1 MTNFEAN
8 RMKSIPFSSIRQVFE
23 QVNHMEATGHS
34 VVPFHIG
41 RPDFDT
47 PDHIKAAAKQALD
60 DGMTTYTSNYGLLEL
75 RVAIADK
82 LLSDNHMQVD
92 PENQIIVTV
101 GANEAILLAMLA
113 TLNPGDE
120 VLIPE
125 PMWLHYFYCAQM
137 AGARVISVPLLQEN
151 GFQLDPEMLEQYVT
165 PRTRMMVLNS
175 PHNPTGVVFN
185 SQTIREVADFV
196 KRHDLLLLS
205 DEIYEKIIY
214 DNEKHI
220 SPGAMEDI
228 ADRTI
233 TINGFSKS
241 YAMTGWRLGYV
252 VASPELI
259 KVMIRVHQYTTVCA
273 TSFAQ
278 AGALT
283 ALTSSQESVDNMVAE
298 FDKRRRVI
306 LQTFKELTGAKLLT
320 PRGAFYAFPDLSA
333 LNPDSETLAST
344 LLEDVGIAV
353 VPGKVFGKQGEG
365 HIRISYACS
374 LENVERGMGALKQY
388 WEENIS

>member
-1 MTNFEAN
+1 MKNFEAN

-23 QVNHMEATGHS
+23 QVNHMEATGRS
-34 VVPFHIG
+34 AVPFHIG

-82 LLSDNHMQVD
+82 LLSDNNMRVE

-151 GFQLDPEMLEQYVT
+151 GFQLDPKMLEQYVT

-205 DEIYEKIIY
+205 DEIYEKIVY
-214 DNEKHI
+214 DNCEHI

-252 VASPELI
+252 VASSELI

-278 AGALT
+278 VGALT
-283 ALTSSQESVDNMVAE
+283 ALTSPQDSVDNMVTE

-306 LQTFKELTGAKLLT
+306 LKTFMELPDAKLLT
-320 PRGAFYAFPDLSA
+320 PSGAFYAFPDLSA
-333 LNPDSETLAST
+333 LNPDSETLASI

-353 VPGKVFGKQGEG
+353 VPGKVFGEQGEG
-365 HIRISYACS
+365 HVRISYACS
-374 LENVERGMGALKQY
+374 LKNVEHGMKALKQY
-388 WEENIS
+388 WQENTT